1 LFKFLCGDKRKLEE
15 TNWFKC
21 PVCGKKLLKIT
32 EASIVKNEIYCRCCK
47 TSIDVDIKGLE
58 VNKATVKKSA

>member
-1 LFKFLCGDKRKLEE
+1 MEE

-32 EASIVKNEIYCRCCK
+32 EASIVRNEIYCRCCK

-58 VNKATVKKSA
+58 VNKAAIKKSA

>member
-1 LFKFLCGDKRKLEE
+1 MEE

-32 EASIVKNEIYCRCCK
+32 EASIVRNEIYCRFCK
-47 TSIDVDIKGLE
+47 ISMDVDIKGLV
-58 VNKATVKKSA
+58 VNKAAIKKSA